1 LIGLFPLIY
10 SLTSQSINI
19 FFIIWIDSPT
29 LRVAIALNFCLS
41 TSVILNM
48 YSAAVSKAFTVAVVA
63 MTGLLWIAL
72 DDDFVKMVRP
82 VSAWVS
88 PTTRMTRTAKSS
100 STSLF
105 MFDWMNPKKNSNEKQ
120 NENESNDFF
129 GNMFKINPPTSS
141 TSNKEVAD
149 AVVSAATTVVESPAK
164 EQEDE
169 KMEKFVAT
177 ASNTEESKQK
187 QQDNEEGSVTVP
199 VATHTVPVANS
210 DDAIHHGRVRWF
222 DAKKGY
228 GFISEVDKDGKFIH
242 PKKEYDS
249 AIFVHQSD
257 IVMGDPKY
265 FRRLY
270 EREMVDFHLNH
281 DDKGRMRASHVTG
294 FDGAELRSVQKQR
307 EQEESN
313 NNSQKT

>member
-1 LIGLFPLIY
+1 
-10 SLTSQSINI
+10 
-19 FFIIWIDSPT
+19 
-29 LRVAIALNFCLS
+29 
-41 TSVILNM
+41 M

-100 STSLF
+100 STSLL

-149 AVVSAATTVVESPAK
+149 AVVSAVVESPAK

-177 ASNTEESKQK
+177 ASITEESKQK

-210 DDAIHHGRVRWF
+210 ADAIHHGRVRWF